1 MKKIFFNKFSFIII
15 LILVIS
21 NSAFSE
27 KPAGRQNTF
36 LSPLL
41 EFSNFQKEKGNKKNF
56 VNILNIGDS
65 ALLARMHLIRAAA
78 KAIEIQTIIWV
89 NDEAGR
95 YVIYELIEAAKR
107 GVKVRIIIDHF
118 SSEQDCKV
126 AAFLASVHPNLE
138 VKIYNPIGSLAKKI
152 NPSTFERSVHF
163 LTKFGKSNQRMH
175 NKVFIVDGVIGITG
189 GRNYQNAYY
198 GMSKGMNYKDRD
210 VLVTGS
216 AVDEMTESFKAY
228 WDYELAI
235 PLNEMK
241 DVQELKK
248 KGKIDEWE
256 SRESFAFHG
265 LFNKIDELAVDPDF
279 IREQFV
285 LKMMEVEHAYFVA
298 DNPGKNRKNF
308 INRFT
313 GKGKITYELIKLV
326 TNAKDSI
333 YIQSPYLVLSKEA
346 RKILKRLREEK
357 PDIDIRIS
365 TNSLAATDS
374 WYTYAASFRQKQV
387 YLEDLKLRVYEFMPR
402 PKDIVSF
409 MPNYEELYNRP
420 FTPEEKREFKK
431 DQEEEN
437 LKKQKQMDGIQD
449 DELKNI
455 IGKTEAA
462 SDSGEPFLCL
472 HAKSMV
478 IDNEISY
485 IGSYNLDPRS
495 GNLNTE
501 VGIVVKD
508 RRFAELLKNSIERD
522 ILPQN
527 SWVVAKREIPIV
539 MDETNAIIGRIS
551 GFFPV
556 DLWPIRFASSF
567 QLKKGKEPV
576 DPGHKDFYDNYDD
589 VGSFPQV
596 SKERYDKIFGA
607 WFVKTFMGFATP
619 LL

>member
-1 MKKIFFNKFSFIII
+1 MESA
-15 LILVIS
+15 
-21 NSAFSE
+21 NSRNIAF
-27 KPAGRQNTF
+27 
-36 LSPLL
+36 SPLL
-41 EFSNFQKEKGNKKNF
+41 EFGNIQKETGNNKNF
-56 VNILNIGDS
+56 VNILNIGDK
-65 ALLARMHLIRAAA
+65 ALLARIHLLRAAV
-78 KAIEIQTIIWV
+78 KSIEIQTIIWV
-89 NDEAGR
+89 NDEIGR

-107 GVKVRIIIDHF
+107 GVRVRIIIDHF

-152 NPSTFERSVHF
+152 NPSMFERSVHF

-175 NKVFIVDGVIGITG
+175 NKVFIIDGLIGITG

-198 GMSKGMNYKDRD
+198 GMSKGLNYKDRD
-210 VLVTGS
+210 VLVAGS
-216 AVDEMTESFKAY
+216 VVVEMTESFNAY
-228 WDYELAI
+228 WDYELSI
-235 PLNEMK
+235 PLNEME

-248 KGKIDEWE
+248 NGKIDEWE

-265 LFNKIDELAVDPDF
+265 LFDKIDELADDPDF
-279 IREQFV
+279 IKEQFV
-285 LKMMEVEHAYFVA
+285 SKMMEVEHAYFIA

-308 INRFT
+308 LSRFT

-326 TNAKDSI
+326 TNAKDNI

-346 RKILKRLREEK
+346 RKILKKLREEK
-357 PDIDIRIS
+357 PNIDIRIS

-374 WYTYAASFRQKQV
+374 WYTYAATFRQKQI
-387 YLEDLKLRVYEFMPR
+387 YLEDLKLKVYEFKPH

-409 MPNYEELYNRP
+409 MPNYEELYSRP
-420 FTPEEKREFKK
+420 FTPEEKRTFKS
-431 DQEEEN
+431 DQDEDK
-437 LKKQKQMDGIQD
+437 LQKQKQIAKVQD
-449 DELKNI
+449 IELKNI

-478 IDNEISY
+478 IDDEISY

-501 VGIVVKD
+501 VGVVVKD
-508 RRFAELLKNSIERD
+508 KRFAELLKSSIKQD

-527 SWVVAKREIPIV
+527 SWVVAKREFPLG
-539 MDETNAIIGRIS
+539 MGETNAAMGRIS
-551 GFFPV
+551 GLLPI

-567 QLKKGKEPV
+567 QLKEGKEPV
-576 DPGHKDFYDNYDD
+576 DPGHTDFYDNYDD
-589 VGSFPQV
+589 VGGFPQV
-596 SKERYDKIFGA
+596 SRERYDKIFGA